1 MSENKTKEL
10 DLDALE
16 QEWRTGFGP
25 GFTDRFLA
33 LIQRLREAEAA
44 HEDAD
49 RQAQDHD
56 LSRENHPPCRR
67 SGLTLL
73 ATHNSAGRARGSRSL
88 EPAVLGIVTK
98 GPPSSGVTLV
108 NATSGISLGK
118 PASGKSFRNGK
129 NG

>member
-49 RQAQDHD
+49 RQAQEILELLSERDHAIE
-56 LSRENHPPCRR
+56 RI
-67 SGLTLL
+67 
-73 ATHNSAGRARGSRSL
+73 AQL
-88 EPAVLGIVTK
+88 EQ
-98 GPPSSGVTLV
+98 LV
-108 NATSGISLGK
+108 NASKKRREEQSHWFGPDFFMADK
-118 PASGKSFRNGK
+118 PLVEQAFLNACRDEDAVLAALEI
-129 NG
+129 